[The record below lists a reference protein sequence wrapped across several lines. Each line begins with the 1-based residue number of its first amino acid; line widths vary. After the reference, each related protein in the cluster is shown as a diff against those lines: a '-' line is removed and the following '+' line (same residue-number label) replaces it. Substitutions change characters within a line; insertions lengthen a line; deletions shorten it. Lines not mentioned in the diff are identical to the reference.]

1 MFTREQL
8 KLLKAA
14 GVEDAVL
21 IRLLFDDQEAE
32 EVPADP
38 EPAPAT
44 EAAPA
49 TTSGPAAAPIE
60 TGADKILAAI
70 ERLTG
75 AVQASN
81 MRSMDGGQ
89 PVRETSDDILAS
101 LIAPKK

>member
-8 KLLKAA
+8 KQLKAA

-32 EVPADP
+32 EAPADP
-38 EPAPAT
+38 APVPAQEPAPA
-44 EAAPA
+44 
-49 TTSGPAAAPIE
+49 PAAAPIE

-89 PVRETSDDILAS
+89 PVRETADDILAS

>member
-8 KLLKAA
+8 KALKAA
-14 GVEDAVL
+14 GVEDAV
-21 IRLLFDDQEAE
+21 IVRLMFEDQEAE

-38 EPAPAT
+38 EPAAPDPET
-44 EAAPA
+44 APA
-49 TTSGPAAAPIE
+49 PAAAGVE

-81 MRSMDGGQ
+81 MRSMDGGG
-89 PVRETSDDILAS
+89 PVKETADDILAS

>member
-38 EPAPAT
+38 APAPDPEPASA
-44 EAAPA
+44 
-49 TTSGPAAAPIE
+49 PAAAPIE

-89 PVRETSDDILAS
+89 PVRETADDILAS

>member
-1 MFTREQL
+1 MFTRDQL
-8 KLLKAA
+8 KALKAA
-14 GVEDAVL
+14 GVEDAV
-21 IRLLFDDQEAE
+21 IVRLMFDDQEAE
-32 EVPADP
+32 VVPADP
-38 EPAPAT
+38 APAPDPEPTPAPT
-44 EAAPA
+44 AAQ
-49 TTSGPAAAPIE
+49 TE

-89 PVRETSDDILAS
+89 PVRETADDILAS

>member
-8 KLLKAA
+8 KALKAA
-14 GVEDAVL
+14 GVEDAV
-21 IRLLFDDQEAE
+21 IVRLMFDDQEAE

-38 EPAPAT
+38 APAAPDPEPAPA
-44 EAAPA
+44 
-49 TTSGPAAAPIE
+49 PAAAGVE

-89 PVRETSDDILAS
+89 PVRETADDILAS
-101 LIAPKK
+101 LIAPKKK

>member
-38 EPAPAT
+38 APAPDPEPAPA
-44 EAAPA
+44 
-49 TTSGPAAAPIE
+49 PAAAPIE

-89 PVRETSDDILAS
+89 PVRETADDILAS

>member
-38 EPAPAT
+38 APAPDPEPAPA
-44 EAAPA
+44 
-49 TTSGPAAAPIE
+49 PAAAPIE

-89 PVRETSDDILAS
+89 QVRETADDILAS

>member
-32 EVPADP
+32 EAPADP
-38 EPAPAT
+38 APVPATEPAPA
-44 EAAPA
+44 P
-49 TTSGPAAAPIE
+49 AAPIE

-89 PVRETSDDILAS
+89 PVRETADDILAS

>member
-8 KLLKAA
+8 KALKAA

-32 EVPADP
+32 EIPADPAQAPDP
-38 EPAPAT
+38 EPAPA
-44 EAAPA
+44 
-49 TTSGPAAAPIE
+49 PAAAPIE

-89 PVRETSDDILAS
+89 PVRETADDILAS
-101 LIAPKK
+101 LIAPKKK

>member
-32 EVPADP
+32 EIPADP
-38 EPAPAT
+38 APVPAKEPAPA
-44 EAAPA
+44 
-49 TTSGPAAAPIE
+49 PAAQIE

-75 AVQASN
+75 AVQSSN

-89 PVRETSDDILAS
+89 PVRETADDILAS

>member
-38 EPAPAT
+38 APEPDPEPAPA
-44 EAAPA
+44 
-49 TTSGPAAAPIE
+49 PAAAGVE

-89 PVRETSDDILAS
+89 PVRETADDILAS

>member
-1 MFTREQL
+1 MFTRDQL

-38 EPAPAT
+38 EPAPAA
-44 EAAPA
+44 EPSSA
-49 TTSGPAAAPIE
+49 PAAAPIE

-81 MRSMDGGQ
+81 MRSMDGGA
-89 PVRETSDDILAS
+89 PVKETADDILAS

>member
-38 EPAPAT
+38 APAPDPEPAPA
-44 EAAPA
+44 
-49 TTSGPAAAPIE
+49 PAAAVVE

-89 PVRETSDDILAS
+89 PVRETADDILAS

>member
-8 KLLKAA
+8 KALKAA

-32 EVPADP
+32 EIPADP
-38 EPAPAT
+38 EPAPAA
-44 EAAPA
+44 EPA
-49 TTSGPAAAPIE
+49 SAPAAAGVE

-89 PVRETSDDILAS
+89 PVRETADDILAS

>member
-38 EPAPAT
+38 APVPDPEPAPA
-44 EAAPA
+44 
-49 TTSGPAAAPIE
+49 PAAAPIE

-89 PVRETSDDILAS
+89 PVRETADDILAS

>member
-8 KLLKAA
+8 KALKAA
-14 GVEDAVL
+14 GVEDAV
-21 IRLLFDDQEAE
+21 IVRLMFDDQEAE
-32 EVPADP
+32 EAPADPAPAPDP
-38 EPAPAT
+38 EPAPA
-44 EAAPA
+44 
-49 TTSGPAAAPIE
+49 PAAAGVE

-89 PVRETSDDILAS
+89 PVRETADDILAS
-101 LIAPKK
+101 LIAPKKK

>member
-1 MFTREQL
+1 MFTRDQL

-38 EPAPAT
+38 APAPDPEPAPA
-44 EAAPA
+44 
-49 TTSGPAAAPIE
+49 PAAAGVE

-89 PVRETSDDILAS
+89 PVRETADDILAS

>member
-32 EVPADP
+32 EAPADPATVPDP
-38 EPAPAT
+38 EPAPA
-44 EAAPA
+44 
-49 TTSGPAAAPIE
+49 PAAAGVE

-81 MRSMDGGQ
+81 MRSMDGGL
-89 PVRETSDDILAS
+89 PVRETADDILAS

>member
-1 MFTREQL
+1 MFTRDQL

-38 EPAPAT
+38 APAPDPEPAPA
-44 EAAPA
+44 
-49 TTSGPAAAPIE
+49 PAAAPIE

-89 PVRETSDDILAS
+89 PVRETADDILAS

>member
-8 KLLKAA
+8 KALKAA
-14 GVEDAVL
+14 GVEDAV
-21 IRLLFDDQEAE
+21 IVRLMFDDQEAE

-38 EPAPAT
+38 APTPAQEPAP
-44 EAAPA
+44 E
-49 TTSGPAAAPIE
+49 PAAAGVE

-89 PVRETSDDILAS
+89 PVRETADDILAS

>member
-38 EPAPAT
+38 APAPDPEPAPA
-44 EAAPA
+44 
-49 TTSGPAAAPIE
+49 PAAAPIE

-89 PVRETSDDILAS
+89 PVRETADDILAS
-101 LIAPKK
+101 LIAPKKK

>member
-38 EPAPAT
+38 EPAPAA
-44 EAAPA
+44 EPAPA
-49 TTSGPAAAPIE
+49 PAAAPIE

-89 PVRETSDDILAS
+89 PVRETADDILAS

>member
-32 EVPADP
+32 EAPADP
-38 EPAPAT
+38 EPAPAA
-44 EAAPA
+44 EPA
-49 TTSGPAAAPIE
+49 SAPAAAGVE

-89 PVRETSDDILAS
+89 PVRETADDILAS

>member
-1 MFTREQL
+1 MFTRDQL

-21 IRLLFDDQEAE
+21 IRLLFDDQESE

-38 EPAPAT
+38 APAPDPEPAPA
-44 EAAPA
+44 
-49 TTSGPAAAPIE
+49 PAAAGVE

-75 AVQASN
+75 AVQAGN

-89 PVRETSDDILAS
+89 PVRETADDILAS